1 VDLSTLVATLLGA
14 GGTLFITA
22 VFKGVTSLR
31 SGARAREKEAVDDLG
46 RWRDDLDKR
55 ARTAERD
62 RDYWC
67 RLANR
72 YAAQMIRAGVEPD
85 PPEPVPPSER
95 RP

>member
-1 VDLSTLVATLLGA
+1 MDLSTLVGMLLGT

-62 RDYWC
+62 RDYY
-67 RLANR
+67 RLVCAR
-72 YAAQMIRAGVEPD
+72 YAEQMIRAGMNPN

-95 RP
+95 T